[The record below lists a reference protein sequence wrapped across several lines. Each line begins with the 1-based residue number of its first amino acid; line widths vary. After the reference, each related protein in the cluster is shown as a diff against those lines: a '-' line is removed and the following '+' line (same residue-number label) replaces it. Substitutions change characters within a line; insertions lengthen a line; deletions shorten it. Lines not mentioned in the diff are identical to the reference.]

1 MTYRFAMALLILG
14 TTLMIWDM
22 GAVVALD
29 PIGPDHEEN
38 PPSHHSPLRLA
49 ASIAACVLASALF
62 ERNARL
68 TRGVT

>member
-1 MTYRFAMALLILG
+1 
-14 TTLMIWDM
+14 MIWDM